1 MLLKEKTDSH
11 LKYMETPWLEIP
23 QQNRMDSHVKV
34 GLLNLIVRKWELRLR
49 SLIHV
54 IAETEHHITF

>member
-1 MLLKEKTDSH
+1 MLLDEKTESH
-11 LKYMETPWLEIP
+11 GNTLTWNPS

-54 IAETEHHITF
+54 IAEIEHRITF